1 MLGKIE
7 GRRRRGR
14 QRMRWLDGITD
25 LMDMSLSKLRELV
38 MDGKPGVLQ
47 FMGSQRVG
55 HNWMTELNW
64 NDVDHGMFQKQLECS
79 LMLLKC
85 LSSREP
91 TQLIVLNKGT
101 QRALVLHVCPS
112 CPWVVGKSLEGAQPG
127 LCVAQDR
134 SELSPSLSLRV
145 GIAQKSNL

>member
-1 MLGKIE
+1 MLGKSE
-7 GRRRRGR
+7 GKRKRGW

-38 MDGKPGVLQ
+38 MDGKPGMLR

-55 HNWMTELNW
+55 HNWVTELNW
-64 NDVDHGMFQKQLECS
+64 NDVDHGMFQKQLDCR
-79 LMLLKC
+79 LTLLKC

-91 TQLIVLNKGT
+91 AQLIVLNKGT
-101 QRALVLHVCPS
+101 QRVLALHVCPS
-112 CPWVVGKSLEGAQPG
+112 RPWVVRKSLEGAQPG
-127 LCVAQDR
+127 LSVAQDR